1 AEPGVEGLTG
11 LVDAPAAGIE
21 QINAVERAELGPADA
36 AADREPRRRQLFT
49 DQRERERV
57 AVRLGPGARVRHSRR
72 EGSGE
77 SESRIEASDGIVQGR
92 RVGMAGVDLL
102 QREREA
108 AVPGPGRR
116 ENPERQRAPRSGI
129 VRHAAERGGAEE
141 ARGGRVLRLRDSAT
155 ALSAQGSGYAEP

>member
-1 AEPGVEGLTG
+1 EPGVEGLAG

-21 QINAVERAELGPADA
+21 QINAVERTELGPADA
-36 AADREPRRRQLFT
+36 AADREPRPRQLFT

-57 AVRLGPGARVRHSRR
+57 AVRLGPGAQVLHSRR
-72 EGSGE
+72 ERSSE
-77 SESRIEASDGIVQGR
+77 SENRVESAGKVQGR
-92 RVGMAGVDLL
+92 RTGMACVDLL

-129 VRHAAERGGAEE
+129 VRHAVERGGAEE
-141 ARGGRVLRLRDSAT
+141 ARGAQPRPLRDRKSVV
-155 ALSAQGSGYAEP
+155 